1 MVTIGDGRRVGLPL
15 DAVIRLERMTAQR
28 VERVGH
34 REVVQYRGELLPLTR
49 LDQVLGA
56 FGAEEQEEDSEAF
69 ADKMARLTTQ
79 LAEQFGESTKL
90 EAEIKK
96 NLAELG
102 YGF

>member
-1 MVTIGDGRRVGLPL
+1 MPGFCYAASLADIRKHDHVLTPGRYV
-15 DAVIRLERMTAQR
+15 
-28 VERVGH
+28 
-34 REVVQYRGELLPLTR
+34 
-49 LDQVLGA
+49 
-56 FGAEEQEEDSEAF
+56 GAEEQEEDSEAF